1 MNHNLY
7 AAPTPTKPKKAWKPI
22 AITGVIGLVA
32 GIAVASGNTT
42 AESAPAPTTTATT
55 TVTAAPEPAPTVT
68 VTAEAVATTPQA
80 CIDALDDAAELM
92 YISADLTDIFREHVL
107 TDADL
112 IDAILYSDIAGLE
125 AYTATVEGHTD
136 QIVALNDQINQSTF
150 AENATTCRSN

>member
-1 MNHNLY
+1 MNRNLY
-7 AAPTPTKPKKAWKPI
+7 APTPAKPKRTWVPI

-42 AESAPAPTTTATT
+42 AESAPAPTATATT
-55 TVTAAPEPAPTVT
+55 TATAAPEPAPTVT

-107 TDADL
+107 TDSDL

-150 AENATTCRSN
+150 VENATICRSL